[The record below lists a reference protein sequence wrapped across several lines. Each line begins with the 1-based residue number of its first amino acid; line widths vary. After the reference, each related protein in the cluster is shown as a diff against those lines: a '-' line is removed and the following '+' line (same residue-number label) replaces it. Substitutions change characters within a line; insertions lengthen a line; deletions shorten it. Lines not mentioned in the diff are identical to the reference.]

1 MNDTNNKSAYHHF
14 DIPPLDSVIPAFG
27 GSLVAFPQTVDAW
40 YVTLPGVDFAEYVIR
55 SPLPSFIAS
64 MAGDLASLWAS
75 LSEYDVVLMRGVPGS
90 GKSSFVDRLWRT
102 HDSYD
107 RPDTVVAS
115 ADDYFVDVLGNYNFD
130 ARQLGAAHGYAQAT
144 FRKALGLRPVI
155 VDNTNVRLGD
165 LQQYL
170 SLIATFATARSVL
183 ALPVVV
189 AVVTVLPPKGM
200 PLDVYADG
208 CAARNSHGVP
218 RHVISRMIEELASQY
233 PDTESGDPDLTTF
246 NRMAAVLS
254 GPDKAEKA

>member
-1 MNDTNNKSAYHHF
+1 MNGTNSKPAYHHF
-14 DIPPLDSVIPAFG
+14 EIPPVKVELPMFG
-27 GSLVAFPQTVDAW
+27 ASLSMLPQTVDAW

-64 MAGDLASLWAS
+64 MAGDLSSLWSS

-90 GKSSFVDRLWRT
+90 GKSSFVDKLCRT

-115 ADDYFVDVLGNYNFD
+115 ADDYFVDVLGKYNFD
-130 ARQLGAAHGYAQAT
+130 ARQLSAAHGYAQAT
-144 FRKALGLRPVI
+144 FRKALGARRVI

-170 SLIATFATARSVL
+170 SLIATYAKHS
-183 ALPVVV
+183 ALVSTVVV

-200 PLDVYADG
+200 SLDVYADG

-233 PDTESGDPDLTTF
+233 PDAESGDPDLTTF

>member
-1 MNDTNNKSAYHHF
+1 
-14 DIPPLDSVIPAFG
+14 
-27 GSLVAFPQTVDAW
+27 
-40 YVTLPGVDFAEYVIR
+40 
-55 SPLPSFIAS
+55 
-64 MAGDLASLWAS
+64 
-75 LSEYDVVLMRGVPGS
+75 VVLMRGVPGS
-90 GKSSFVDRLWRT
+90 GKSSFVDRLCRT
-102 HDSYD
+102 HSSYD

-130 ARQLGAAHGYAQAT
+130 ARQLSAAHGYAQAT
-144 FRKALGLRPVI
+144 FRKALGDRRVI

-170 SLIATFATARSVL
+170 SLIATYAKHSAL
-183 ALPVVV
+183 ASPVVV

-208 CAARNSHGVP
+208 CAARNAHGVP

-233 PDTESGDPDLTTF
+233 PDAESGDPDLTTF